1 MRRNQVPRYSTALAF
16 CPDDFSACS
25 EVEREKVFSLLS
37 DQAQLGIGLP
47 GGKAGALSGT
57 ATLEVL
63 FLLKTSS
70 GWERDEDT
78 PKFFSD
84 TSWTSQKDNQH
95 NKVTKLELYWHT
107 HKI

>member
-1 MRRNQVPRYSTALAF
+1 MHRNYIPRYPTALVT

-63 FLLKTSS
+63 TSLETGS
-70 GWERDEDT
+70 G
-78 PKFFSD
+78 
-84 TSWTSQKDNQH
+84 
-95 NKVTKLELYWHT
+95 
-107 HKI
+107 